1 MASSLDPYI
10 HFIKHRGSNSKTNKT
25 CSEEQEF
32 TPESYNASPI
42 FSNKIFRSI
51 KRETVIK
58 MIPVNS
64 PLVKGN
70 VERTT
75 GKSIWK
81 RVLTKIQ
88 KEEPVLKQQ
97 IKNLRVG

>member
-1 MASSLDPYI
+1 MWQALWMHMSISSNI
-10 HFIKHRGSNSKTNKT
+10 EGTTQRQTKRVFI
-25 CSEEQEF
+25 
-32 TPESYNASPI
+32 PESYNASPI
-42 FSNKIFRSI
+42 FSNKIFRSV

-70 VERTT
+70 VERTI

-97 IKNLRVG
+97 KRTYV